1 MLHDPQGTYEL
12 AKIRHA
18 ERHAEALRQRE
29 LAHLRARR
37 LAHRQRLRPP
47 APGRSRRG
55 RLRGVRRTHGRNGA
69 RVGPRQ
75 SLSRRKIGRGTSF
88 ITIIT

>member
-29 LAHLRARR
+29 LAHLRPLAVWRTASASALRR
-37 LAHRQRLRPP
+37 LADRVEGACAECG
-47 APGRSRRG
+47 APM
-55 RLRGVRRTHGRNGA
+55 GA
-69 RVGPRQ
+69 MEHE
-75 SLSRRKIGRGTSF
+75 
-88 ITIIT
+88 